1 MESKTRNSRPGSFSR
16 AHLVLFAR
24 SPLWWG
30 APLTAVV
37 AFVATFLIRSLGD
50 GLPTAEAAAKGAIFG
65 AVGALSW
72 AIGIWAA
79 TDPAP
84 NEEEEPD
91 EEPAPSRIPAWG
103 RRALAVV
110 ILAGVFA
117 LVCSSQ
123 IDAMRTG
130 EASLARGFAGIVLKA
145 IGIAAVVLPVYLTQ
159 RLK

>member
-84 NEEEEPD
+84 DEEEE
-91 EEPAPSRIPAWG
+91 EEPAPSCIPAWG
-103 RRALAVV
+103 RRALAVAFV
-110 ILAGVFA
+110 AGVFV

-145 IGIAAVVLPVYLTQ
+145 IGIAAVLLPVYLTQ
-159 RLK
+159 RSK

>member
-1 MESKTRNSRPGSFSR
+1 MESKTRNNRPGSFSR

-37 AFVATFLIRSLGD
+37 TFAIVFLIRSLGD
-50 GLPTAEAAAKGAIFG
+50 GLPAAAAAAKGAIFG
-65 AVGALSW
+65 AVGAFSW
-72 AIGIWAA
+72 AIGIWVA

-84 NEEEEPD
+84 DEE
-91 EEPAPSRIPAWG
+91 EEPAPSRIPAWA
-103 RRALAVV
+103 RRVLGVAIA
-110 ILAGVFA
+110 AGAFA
-117 LVCSSQ
+117 LVCSPQ

-145 IGIAAVVLPVYLTQ
+145 IGIVAVLLPVYLSRRT
-159 RLK
+159 K

>member
-1 MESKTRNSRPGSFSR
+1 MESKTRNNRPGSFSR

-37 AFVATFLIRSLGD
+37 TFAIVFLIRSLGD
-50 GLPTAEAAAKGAIFG
+50 GLPAAAAAAKGAIFG

-72 AIGIWAA
+72 AIGIWVA

-84 NEEEEPD
+84 DEEEEPV
-91 EEPAPSRIPAWG
+91 PSRIPAWA
-103 RRALAVV
+103 RRVLGVAIA
-110 ILAGVFA
+110 AGAFA
-117 LVCSSQ
+117 LVCSPQ

-145 IGIAAVVLPVYLTQ
+145 IGIVAVLLPVYLSRRT
-159 RLK
+159 K

>member
-1 MESKTRNSRPGSFSR
+1 MESKTRNNSPGSFSW

-37 AFVATFLIRSLGD
+37 TFAIVFLIRSLGD
-50 GLPTAEAAAKGAIFG
+50 GLPTAAAAAKGAIFG
-65 AVGALSW
+65 AVGAFSW
-72 AIGIWAA
+72 AIGIWVA

-84 NEEEEPD
+84 DEEE
-91 EEPAPSRIPAWG
+91 EEPAPSRIPAWA
-103 RRALAVV
+103 RRVLAVAIV
-110 ILAGVFA
+110 AGVFA
-117 LVCSSQ
+117 LVCSPQ

-145 IGIAAVVLPVYLTQ
+145 IGIAAVLLPVYLSRRT
-159 RLK
+159 K